1 MNNMN
6 VISLP
11 ASTTFQPEQALASAQ
26 QMDLSDVLVVG
37 YDADGFLFVRSSNMT
52 CAEALFLLEKA
63 KTWALSG
70 GQTSDQK

>member
-11 ASTTFQPEQALASAQ
+11 ATTTFKPEQALNSALSL
-26 QMDLSDVLVVG
+26 DLSDVLIVG
-37 YDADGFLFVRSSNMT
+37 YDTEGALAIRSSNMT

-63 KTWALSG
+63 KAWALSG
-70 GQTSDQK
+70 GRE